1 MTQQNLPFRIG
12 HGFDVHRFKQGDSIM
27 LGGVKIPHT
36 HAFDAHSDG
45 DVLIHSICDAL
56 LGAIAAGDIG
66 QHFPDTDEAYKNID
80 SCVLLAKVN
89 TMVAESGYILG
100 NLDVTVIAQVPR
112 LLSKDGEEGYPGNL
126 DVTVIAQVPR
136 LAAFIQPIR
145 KHLAAELGIAISQIN
160 VKATTTEK
168 LGYIGRE
175 EGIAVHS
182 VVIIA
187 KQ

>member
-1 MTQQNLPFRIG
+1 MTRLELPFRIG

-36 HAFDAHSDG
+36 HAFEAHSDG

-66 QHFPDTDEAYKNID
+66 QHFPDTDKAYKNID
-80 SCVLLAKVN
+80 SCVLLEKVKA
-89 TMVAESGYILG
+89 MVAETGYKLG
-100 NLDVTVIAQVPR
+100 NLDVTVIAQ
-112 LLSKDGEEGYPGNL
+112 
-126 DVTVIAQVPR
+126 APR

-145 KHLAAELGIAISQIN
+145 ERLAAELNNDISQIN

-182 VVIIA
+182 VVLLA
-187 KQ
+187 KR

>member
-1 MTQQNLPFRIG
+1 MTRLELPFRIG

-36 HAFDAHSDG
+36 HAFEAHSDG

-80 SCVLLAKVN
+80 SCVLLEKVN
-89 TMVAESGYILG
+89 AMVAETGYKLG
-100 NLDVTVIAQVPR
+100 NLDVTVIAQ
-112 LLSKDGEEGYPGNL
+112 
-126 DVTVIAQVPR
+126 APR

-145 KHLAAELGIAISQIN
+145 ERLAAELNNDISQIN

-182 VVIIA
+182 VVLLA
-187 KQ
+187 KR

>member
-1 MTQQNLPFRIG
+1 MTRLELPFRIG
-12 HGFDVHRFKQGDSIM
+12 HGFDVHRYKQGDSIM

-36 HAFDAHSDG
+36 HAFEAHSDG

-80 SCVLLAKVN
+80 SCILLQKVN
-89 TMVAESGYILG
+89 AMVAETGYKLG
-100 NLDVTVIAQVPR
+100 NLDVTVIAQ
-112 LLSKDGEEGYPGNL
+112 
-126 DVTVIAQVPR
+126 APR

-145 KHLAAELGIAISQIN
+145 ERLAAELNNDISQIN

-182 VVIIA
+182 VVVLA
-187 KQ
+187 KR

>member
-1 MTQQNLPFRIG
+1 MTQLDLPFRIG

-36 HAFDAHSDG
+36 HAFEAHSDG

-89 TMVAESGYILG
+89 TMVAETGYKLG
-100 NLDVTVIAQVPR
+100 NLDVTVIAQ
-112 LLSKDGEEGYPGNL
+112 
-126 DVTVIAQVPR
+126 APR
-136 LAAFIQPIR
+136 LAAFILPIR
-145 KHLAAELGIAISQIN
+145 ERLAAELDTAISQIN
-160 VKATTTEK
+160 IKATTTER
-168 LGYIGRE
+168 LGYLGRE

-182 VVIIA
+182 VVLLA
-187 KQ
+187 KR

>member
-1 MTQQNLPFRIG
+1 MTQLELPFRIG

-36 HAFDAHSDG
+36 HAFEAHSDG

-89 TMVAESGYILG
+89 TMVAETGYKLG
-100 NLDVTVIAQVPR
+100 NLDVTVIAQ
-112 LLSKDGEEGYPGNL
+112 
-126 DVTVIAQVPR
+126 APR

-145 KHLAAELGIAISQIN
+145 ERLAAELNFDISQIN

-182 VVIIA
+182 VVLLA

>member
-1 MTQQNLPFRIG
+1 MTQKDLPFRIG
-12 HGFDVHRFKQGDSIM
+12 HGFDVHRFKQGDSII
-27 LGGVKIPHT
+27 LGGIKIPHT
-36 HAFDAHSDG
+36 HAFEAHSDG

-80 SCVLLAKVN
+80 SRVLLAKVN
-89 TMVAESGYILG
+89 TMVAEAGYMLG
-100 NLDVTVIAQVPR
+100 NLDITVVAQ
-112 LLSKDGEEGYPGNL
+112 
-126 DVTVIAQVPR
+126 APR

-145 KHLAAELGIAISQIN
+145 KCLATELNTTISQIN

-182 VVIIA
+182 IVLIA
-187 KQ
+187 KR

>member
-1 MTQQNLPFRIG
+1 MTQLELPFRIG

-36 HAFDAHSDG
+36 HAFEAHSDG

-89 TMVAESGYILG
+89 TMVAETGYKLG
-100 NLDVTVIAQVPR
+100 NLDVTVIAQ
-112 LLSKDGEEGYPGNL
+112 
-126 DVTVIAQVPR
+126 APR
-136 LAAFIQPIR
+136 LAAFILPIR
-145 KHLAAELGIAISQIN
+145 ERLVAELNSDISQIN

-182 VVIIA
+182 VVLLA

>member
-1 MTQQNLPFRIG
+1 MTQLELPFRIG

-36 HAFDAHSDG
+36 HAFEAHSDG

-89 TMVAESGYILG
+89 TMVAETGYKLG
-100 NLDVTVIAQVPR
+100 NLDVTVIAQ
-112 LLSKDGEEGYPGNL
+112 
-126 DVTVIAQVPR
+126 APR
-136 LAAFIQPIR
+136 LAAFILPIR
-145 KHLAAELGIAISQIN
+145 ERLAAELNSDISQIN

-182 VVIIA
+182 VVLLA

>member
-1 MTQQNLPFRIG
+1 MTQLELPFRIG

-36 HAFDAHSDG
+36 HAFEAHSDG

-89 TMVAESGYILG
+89 TMVAETGYKLG
-100 NLDVTVIAQVPR
+100 NLDVTVIAQ
-112 LLSKDGEEGYPGNL
+112 
-126 DVTVIAQVPR
+126 APR
-136 LAAFIQPIR
+136 LAAFIRPIR
-145 KHLAAELGIAISQIN
+145 ERLAAELNSDISQIN

-168 LGYIGRE
+168 RGYIGRE

-182 VVIIA
+182 VVLLA

>member
-1 MTQQNLPFRIG
+1 MTQLKLPFRIG

-36 HAFDAHSDG
+36 HAFEAHSDG

-89 TMVAESGYILG
+89 TMVAETGYKLG
-100 NLDVTVIAQVPR
+100 NLDVTVIAQ
-112 LLSKDGEEGYPGNL
+112 S
-126 DVTVIAQVPR
+126 PR
-136 LAAFIQPIR
+136 LAVFILPIR
-145 KHLAAELGIAISQIN
+145 ERLAAELNSDISQIN

-182 VVIIA
+182 VVLLA

>member
-36 HAFDAHSDG
+36 HAFEAHSDG
-45 DVLIHSICDAL
+45 DVLIHAICDAL

-66 QHFPDTDEAYKNID
+66 QHFPDTDAAYEGID
-80 SCVLLAKVN
+80 SCVLLAKVY
-89 TMVAESGYILG
+89 TMVVDAGYKLG
-100 NLDVTVIAQVPR
+100 NLDVTVIAQ
-112 LLSKDGEEGYPGNL
+112 S
-126 DVTVIAQVPR
+126 PR
-136 LAAFIQPIR
+136 LAPYIEPIR
-145 KHLAAELGIAISQIN
+145 ERLATELNSSINQIN

-168 LGYIGRE
+168 LGYVGRE

-182 VVIIA
+182 VVILVS
-187 KQ
+187 

>member
-1 MTQQNLPFRIG
+1 MTQLDQPFRIG
-12 HGFDVHRFKQGDSIM
+12 HGFDVHRFKQGDHIM

-36 HAFDAHSDG
+36 HAFEAHSDG

-89 TMVAESGYILG
+89 TMVAETGYKLG
-100 NLDVTVIAQVPR
+100 NLDVTVVAQ
-112 LLSKDGEEGYPGNL
+112 
-126 DVTVIAQVPR
+126 APR

-145 KHLAAELGIAISQIN
+145 KRLAAVLNTAVSQIN

-168 LGYIGRE
+168 LGYPGRE

-182 VVIIA
+182 VVLLA
-187 KQ
+187 KR

>member
-1 MTQQNLPFRIG
+1 MTQLDLPFRIG

-36 HAFDAHSDG
+36 HAFEAHSDG

-89 TMVAESGYILG
+89 TMVAETGYKLG
-100 NLDVTVIAQVPR
+100 NLDVTVIAQ
-112 LLSKDGEEGYPGNL
+112 
-126 DVTVIAQVPR
+126 APR
-136 LAAFIQPIR
+136 LAAFILPIR
-145 KHLAAELGIAISQIN
+145 ERLAAELNSDISQIN

-182 VVIIA
+182 VVLLA

>member
-1 MTQQNLPFRIG
+1 MTQLDLPFRIG

-36 HAFDAHSDG
+36 HAFEAHSDG

-89 TMVAESGYILG
+89 TMVAETGYKLG
-100 NLDVTVIAQVPR
+100 NLDVTVIAQ
-112 LLSKDGEEGYPGNL
+112 
-126 DVTVIAQVPR
+126 APR
-136 LAAFIQPIR
+136 LAAFILPIR
-145 KHLAAELGIAISQIN
+145 ERLAAELDTAISQIN
-160 VKATTTEK
+160 IKATTTER
-168 LGYIGRE
+168 LGYLGRE
-175 EGIAVHS
+175 EGIAVQS
-182 VVIIA
+182 VVLLA
-187 KQ
+187 KR

>member
-1 MTQQNLPFRIG
+1 MTQLDLPFRIG

-27 LGGVKIPHT
+27 LGGVKIPHI
-36 HAFDAHSDG
+36 HAFEAHSDG

-80 SCVLLAKVN
+80 SCVLLEKVN
-89 TMVAESGYILG
+89 TMVAETGYKLG
-100 NLDVTVIAQVPR
+100 NLDVTVIAQ
-112 LLSKDGEEGYPGNL
+112 
-126 DVTVIAQVPR
+126 APR
-136 LAAFIQPIR
+136 LAAFILPIR
-145 KHLAAELGIAISQIN
+145 ERLAAELNSDISQIN

-182 VVIIA
+182 VVLLA

>member
-1 MTQQNLPFRIG
+1 MTQLDLPFRIG
-12 HGFDVHRFKQGDSIM
+12 HGFDVHRFKQGDSII

-36 HAFDAHSDG
+36 HAFEAHSDG

-89 TMVAESGYILG
+89 TMVAETGYKLG
-100 NLDVTVIAQVPR
+100 NLDITVIAQ
-112 LLSKDGEEGYPGNL
+112 S
-126 DVTVIAQVPR
+126 PR
-136 LAAFIQPIR
+136 LAAFIMPIR
-145 KHLAAELGIAISQIN
+145 ERLAAELNTDISQIN
-160 VKATTTEK
+160 VKATTTEN

-182 VVIIA
+182 VVLLA
-187 KQ
+187 K